1 MSLQIRDLSVD
12 LDATRIVSDVTFAV
26 PDRTFAGLLG
36 PNGSGKSTILKTIY
50 RLLRP
55 TAGTVLLDT
64 QPIHELPARA
74 VARRLAVVSQENTVE
89 FDLTAAEMVSLG
101 RLPHQRPL
109 EGDTDTDR
117 AVVADALATVGCA
130 ALAHRSFHTLSG
142 GEKQRVLVARAL
154 AQQAD
159 HLILDEPTSHLDI
172 RYQTEVLDLVAGL
185 GITVLA
191 ALHDLGLAALYCDE
205 IHLLSAGRLCTSGPP
220 DAVITVERVQQVY
233 GADVLVVPHPETGT
247 PQLLARR
254 TPPGRRPAAPHAST
268 VPTPGSA

>member
-1 MSLQIRDLSVD
+1 MSLQLRDLSVD
-12 LDATRIVSDVTFAV
+12 IGATRIVSDVSFTVA
-26 PDRTFAGLLG
+26 DGTFAGLLG

-55 TAGTVLLDT
+55 AAGDVLLNGE
-64 QPIHELPARA
+64 PIHGLAPRD
-74 VARRLAVVSQENTVE
+74 VARRVAVVSQDNTIE
-89 FDLTAAEMVSLG
+89 FDLSVAEMVILG
-101 RLPHQRPL
+101 RLPHQRRF

-117 AVVADALATVGCA
+117 AVVADALTTVGCA
-130 ALAHRSFHTLSG
+130 ALAQRSFHTLSG

-185 GITVLA
+185 GVTVLA
-191 ALHDLGLAALYCDE
+191 ALHDLGLAGLYCDE
-205 IHLLSAGRLCTSGPP
+205 IHLLSAGRLCTSGHP
-220 DAVITVERVQQVY
+220 AEVITVDRVQQIY
-233 GADVLVVPHPETGT
+233 GADVLVIPHPETGT

-254 TPPGRRPAAPHAST
+254 ATST
-268 VPTPGSA
+268 AIPSPTPAGENP